1 MQATI
6 VGITR
11 ISGVGKESK
20 APYDMV
26 RALMLNKIEPF
37 AKEGFKREGFGYEIV
52 EVEVAKESYHYFGSQ
67 KYPLTGDVQTDQQ
80 IRGGK
85 LVTVI
90 IGCTVAPVP
99 KAA

>member
-6 VGITR
+6 VGVTR
-11 ISGVGKESK
+11 MSGIGKESK

-26 RALMLNKIEPF
+26 RALTLNKIEPF
-37 AKEGFKREGFGYEIV
+37 SKEGFKREGYGFEIV
-52 EVEVAKESYHYFGSQ
+52 EIEVAKESYHFFASQ
-67 KYPLTGDVQTDQQ
+67 KYPLTGDLQIDQQ

-85 LVTVI
+85 LVSVI
-90 IGCTVAPVP
+90 VGVHTA

>member
-11 ISGVGKESK
+11 MSGVGKESK
-20 APYDMV
+20 NPYDMV

-37 AKEGFKREGFGYEIV
+37 AKEGFKREGFGFEIV
-52 EVEVAKESYHYFGSQ
+52 EIEVAKESYHFFAGQ
-67 KYPLTGDVQTDQQ
+67 KYPLVGDVQVDQQ

-85 LVTVI
+85 MVSVVV
-90 IGCTVAPVP
+90 GVSVA